1 MPGQQM
7 KWIGP
12 RYRETIETLWI
23 NYSVHAVLQHLYS
36 PHISVGS
43 STKYMN
49 STEVCDCVLG
59 HRPPCGVNYIEGR
72 GWLLKNTCI
81 HHHFHLLSGL
91 LFHHHPL
98 HDQTSPPNSPL
109 ISSLQPRVG
118 ENNSEEG
125 VHHYHLIPPQLYVTR
140 LPRPVTVTNCPVPS
154 PKTARKHLQK
164 YQLRNSPF

>member
-1 MPGQQM
+1 MAINGLLQSCKSLWLPLVLIGYHMPGQQM

-81 HHHFHLLSGL
+81 HHHFHLLSYSSITILSMTKLHHQTL
-91 LFHHHPL
+91 LSFPPYSREWERTIRKREFTIIISFHH
-98 HDQTSPPNSPL
+98 
-109 ISSLQPRVG
+109 
-118 ENNSEEG
+118 
-125 VHHYHLIPPQLYVTR
+125 
-140 LPRPVTVTNCPVPS
+140 NC
-154 PKTARKHLQK
+154 T
-164 YQLRNSPF
+164 